1 MEELVNMKYVIDV
14 IQNRS
19 GSEIISEKKIREKL
33 VEMFDVLDIDR
44 DLLKKEQKSVN
55 DYLFPKKSLEFLCWL
70 YDFYLSED
78 GKALRRGHVY
88 LVETK
93 YLDAIV
99 DGIKEVFQGI
109 GLRENIIFEAL
120 EKIKNKL
127 HYEEIVA
134 KRKILNAL
142 QEICLDFFPE
152 EPLCIMV
159 SDEDGNKKPELG
171 RFRIPY
177 HADKLGKENIVT
189 LLNFIHDDIEKR
201 QQLYRVLYYW
211 LNEEYETDVDF
222 SIYSAI
228 GNTAEAEMKEFCE
241 KAEEWLEYR
250 KMLVADERYK
260 KLRAMQDEIIREN
273 TFEKK
278 KTSRIQAIDEKIKE
292 LEKEIQKQYFNGR
305 KMTFPEAPGLK
316 LDKRT
321 LTFERC
327 EEVYKMAEELKVW
340 EKIYHPRVV
349 PQKEQ

>member
-1 MEELVNMKYVIDV
+1 MEDFVNMKYVIDV

-33 VEMFDVLDIDR
+33 IELFDVLDVDR

-93 YLDAIV
+93 YLDTIISGV
-99 DGIKEVFQGI
+99 KEMFQGI
-109 GLRENIIFEAL
+109 GLSENIIEQEL
-120 EKIKNKL
+120 EKIKDKL
-127 HYEEIVA
+127 GYKEIVA

-152 EPLCIMV
+152 EPLYIKIT
-159 SDEDGNKKPELG
+159 DEDGNEKPELG

-177 HADKLGKENIVT
+177 HYDKLGKENVLT
-189 LLNFIHDDIEKR
+189 LLKFIHDDIEKR
-201 QQLYRVLYYW
+201 QQIYRVLYFW
-211 LNEEYETDVDF
+211 LNEEYELDEDV
-222 SIYSAI
+222 SIYRGI
-228 GNTAEAEMKEFCE
+228 GNATEAEMTDFRE
-241 KAEEWLEYR
+241 KMEEWLEYR

-260 KLRAMQDEIIREN
+260 ELMAMRDDIRHEN

-278 KTSRIQAIDEKIKE
+278 KMARMDAIDEKVKE
-292 LEKEIQKQYFNGR
+292 LEKEIQKTYFNGR
-305 KMTFPEAPGLK
+305 TITLPQQPGKM
-316 LDKRT
+316 DKTT
-321 LTFERC
+321 LTLERC
-327 EEVYKMAEELKVW
+327 KELYKMAEESKIW
-340 EKIYHPRVV
+340 EKRYHPRMV
-349 PQKEQ
+349 PPKEQ